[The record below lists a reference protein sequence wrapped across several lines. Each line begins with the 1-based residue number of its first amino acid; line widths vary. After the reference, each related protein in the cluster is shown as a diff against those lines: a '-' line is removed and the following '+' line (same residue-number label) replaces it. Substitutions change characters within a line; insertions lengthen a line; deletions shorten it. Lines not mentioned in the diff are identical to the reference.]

1 MSEDNKIESVC
12 SLVKEDKRKECE
24 SMLERVYRELMWLNI
39 SMYFARKLSSFPFK
53 KVVVDRDAFLYCT
66 YMTYV
71 VYSII
76 IVARLTDKSSS
87 GISPHILLSDIR
99 EFIENKQETIE
110 RSELESFI
118 TSKAISGNTNINNS
132 IYGVLDFCKLN
143 CAPGNEDSL
152 EKVCKNIY
160 SVMKSKVTL
169 NGKRK
174 PIRNW
179 IGELRNY
186 RSKAIAHI
194 DKELKVN
201 FENLDALGSAL
212 DILERVSDYLGEIYH
227 LLANIL
233 HTADSSSFQALF
245 LPMKYYLDEESTDI
259 DEFFLFSLKYTNI
272 VKLDKIIFQEYVE
285 KLPNEDDKQHIR
297 EFRRKAYEFFSH
309 FCSKTDF

>member
-39 SMYFARKLSSFPFK
+39 SMYFAKKLSSFPFK
-53 KVVVDRDAFLYCT
+53 NIVVDRDAFLYST

-71 VYSII
+71 EYSII

-87 GISPHILLSDIR
+87 GVSPHILLSDIR
-99 EFIENKQETIE
+99 EFMENKQETIE

-132 IYGVLDFCKLN
+132 IYGVLEFCKLN

-152 EKVCKNIY
+152 EKVCQDIDL
-160 SVMKSKVTL
+160 VMKSKVVN
-169 NGKRK
+169 NGKK
-174 PIRNW
+174 KNIKNW
-179 IGELRNY
+179 IGELRDY

-201 FENLDALGSAL
+201 FENLHTLCSAQ
-212 DILERVSDYLGEIYH
+212 DIVERVKDCLGEIYH
-227 LLANIL
+227 LLADLL
-233 HTADSSSFQALF
+233 HKVDSSNFQALF
-245 LPMKYYLDEESTDI
+245 LPMKYYVDKESTDI
-259 DEFFLFSLKYTNI
+259 DELLLFSLKYTNI
-272 VKLDKIIFQEYVE
+272 VKLNEIIFQKYVE
-285 KLPNEDDKQHIR
+285 KLPTEDDKQNIC
-297 EFRRKAYEFFSH
+297 ELRRKAFEFFTH
-309 FCSKTDF
+309 FCHKNEF